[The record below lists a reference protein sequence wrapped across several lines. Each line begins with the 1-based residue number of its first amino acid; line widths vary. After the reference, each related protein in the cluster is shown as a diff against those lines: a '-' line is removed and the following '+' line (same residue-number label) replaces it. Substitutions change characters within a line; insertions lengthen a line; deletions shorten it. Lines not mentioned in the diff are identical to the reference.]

1 MGMLTYTV
9 EDGWPEDTS
18 RVVVD
23 GLAAF
28 NAAHGSVP
36 SEQKLAV
43 LALDDDQSVVGG
55 LLGRTDHGWFYVGW
69 LWVCDGLRGQGVG
82 VQLMDRAEAVARQRG
97 CHAAHLTTLEFQAR
111 TFYERCGYSVF
122 GTLEDYPRPYRRYFM
137 KKDLVPK
144 DP

>member
-1 MGMLTYTV
+1 MLKYTV

-43 LALDDDQSVVGG
+43 MVLDDDQHVVGG

-69 LWVCDGLRGQGVG
+69 LWVSDGLRGQGVG
-82 VQLMDRAEAVARQRG
+82 IQLMDRAEAVARQRG
-97 CHAAHLTTLEFQAR
+97 CHAANLTTLEFQAR

-122 GTLEDYPRPYRRYFM
+122 GTLEDYPRPYRRFFM
-137 KKDLVPK
+137 KKDLG
-144 DP
+144 

>member
-1 MGMLTYTV
+1 MLTNTV

-36 SEQKLAV
+36 CEQKLAV

-97 CHAAHLTTLEFQAR
+97 RHAAHLTTLEFQA
-111 TFYERCGYSVF
+111 S
-122 GTLEDYPRPYRRYFM
+122 
-137 KKDLVPK
+137 
-144 DP
+144 